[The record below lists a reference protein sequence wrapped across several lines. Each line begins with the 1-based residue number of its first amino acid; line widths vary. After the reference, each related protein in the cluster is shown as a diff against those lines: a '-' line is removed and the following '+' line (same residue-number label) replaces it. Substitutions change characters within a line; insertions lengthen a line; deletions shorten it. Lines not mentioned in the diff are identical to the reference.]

1 LQLTENKI
9 SVIAPKS
16 SSCSGLEFVIQYILK
31 NRLGLHEFYIEYRQ
45 NVDAYSIE
53 LNNEPVFRFPASNL
67 FEKLE
72 KYLNEELTPSCSGE
86 GDSWQP
92 FMVETTGIFDVN
104 FDVFAAA
111 FYLIARIDEV
121 LPSVEKDKHQ
131 RFTVQSSL
139 QFKYKAHR
147 YPVIDIWIQKLG
159 NAFAKSG
166 VNVKSE
172 PFYWWNTVDV
182 DQVFA
187 SYGKPFIKR
196 VGRPVKKVTEFKLGE
211 AQKLA
216 ATFVG
221 KPDPFDV
228 LPLMHSTKSRDIAFY
243 LVGGNTEYDHPE
255 TRNEALI
262 QESIYQNKQRFEI
275 GLHPSYATFND
286 LGLLENEKSLIE
298 GMMDKEVAISRQH
311 YLHYNWPQTP
321 KLLEKA
327 GVTHD
332 FTMGFADEVGFR
344 AGTSRPFPFFDVLKN
359 TSSNLIIVP
368 FCVMDVT
375 LKHYMGLNKNE
386 AKALIIELIENV
398 RACNGLFVSLWHNES
413 LSEIDGWK
421 GWRNVYLEMKE
432 ELTK

>member
-1 LQLTENKI
+1 MTENKI
-9 SVIAPKS
+9 SIIAPES
-16 SSCSGLEFVIQYILK
+16 SRSAAFDFVLNYIFRD
-31 NRLGLHEFYIEYRQ
+31 RLGISEFEVEFRKQI
-45 NVDAYSIE
+45 DGFSIE
-53 LNNEPVFRFPASNL
+53 CNDEPIYRFPTSDL
-67 FEKLE
+67 FENLE
-72 KYLNEELTPSCSGE
+72 KYISEELKPDCKGE
-86 GDSWQP
+86 GKDWQP
-92 FMVETTGIFDVN
+92 FTLETNGVFSVN
-104 FDVFAAA
+104 FDVFASI

-121 LPSVEKDKHQ
+121 LPSALKDEHD
-131 RFTVQSSL
+131 RFTVNSCL
-139 QFKYKAHR
+139 QFKYDTHR
-147 YPVIDIWIQKLG
+147 FPVIDLWIE
-159 NAFAKSG
+159 NIRDAFLKKGIS
-166 VNVKSE
+166 VRSE
-172 PFYWWNTVDV
+172 DFTWWNTIDV

-187 SYGKPFIKR
+187 SQGKPLIKR
-196 VGRPVKKVTEFKLGE
+196 LGRQVKKVSELKLGE
-211 AQKLA
+211 AHKLA

-298 GMMDKEVAISRQH
+298 GVMDKEVVISRQH
-311 YLHYNWPQTP
+311 YLHYNWPETP
-321 KLLEKA
+321 QLLEKA
-327 GVTHD
+327 GITLD

-344 AGTSRPFPFFDVLKN
+344 AGTSRPFPFFDVLNN
-359 TSSNLIIVP
+359 TSSELTIVP